1 MTHQE
6 MWLRFSKKNAL
17 ESEKYKAWAFGNVAD
32 KLAELTLKG
41 IKTATSSAYILY
53 EIEGDE
59 LPKIG
64 EYNIILNSKN
74 EAVCIIRLTNVSII
88 PFNEISEKE
97 ARAEGLE
104 SLNQWREAHKRF
116 FTECL
121 KVHNIEFKEN
131 IDVVFETFELVY
143 KPNNG

>member
-1 MTHQE
+1 MTKQE
-6 MWLRFSKKNAL
+6 MWAEFSKRNGL
-17 ESEKYKAWAFGNVAD
+17 ENEKYKAWAFGSVAD
-32 KLAELTLKG
+32 KLADLTLKG

-59 LPKIG
+59 LPKVG

-74 EAVCIIRLTNVSII
+74 EAVCIIKLTDVSIK

-97 ARAEGLE
+97 ALAEGLE
-104 SLNQWREAHKRF
+104 NLDHWREVHEKF
-116 FTECL
+116 FTEYL
-121 KVHNIEFKEN
+121 KVYDLEFKED

-143 KPNNG
+143 KPI